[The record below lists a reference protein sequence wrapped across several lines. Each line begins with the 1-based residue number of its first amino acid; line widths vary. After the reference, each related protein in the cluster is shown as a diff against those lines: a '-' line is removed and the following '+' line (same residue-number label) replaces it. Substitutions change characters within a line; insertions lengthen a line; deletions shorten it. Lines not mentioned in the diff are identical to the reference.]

1 MSIFKWYEPSGYSDW
16 IYNKRGGSP
25 KLSKIIIAFVL
36 LAMCIV
42 SYITLSFEYR
52 FENNIHVLEMFV
64 GFGVLGFLGI
74 HIYAWFNSKFDFI
87 TTQVEVQ
94 DTCIFRYNVNS
105 NDVNEPE
112 IFLNE
117 IKSFDFELIK
127 WKKYEFYNCHM
138 KLKPLRSKRRDYF
151 EFGIQK
157 GFFDKNHEKL
167 AKKFGGNV
175 SSEKLM
181 SAPFKD

>member
-1 MSIFKWYEPSGYSDW
+1 LKWYEPSGYADW
-16 IYNKRGGSP
+16 RYNKRGGSP
-25 KLSKIIIAFVL
+25 SLLKIIVALVL
-36 LAMCIV
+36 LTMCIV
-42 SYITLSFEYR
+42 SYMTLSFEYR
-52 FENNIHVLEMFV
+52 FENDIHVLEMFV
-64 GFGVLGFLGI
+64 GLGVLGFFGI

-94 DTCIFRYNVNS
+94 DTCIYRYNVNS

-117 IKSFDFELIK
+117 IESFVFKLIK
-127 WKKYEFYNCHM
+127 WKEFEFYNCHI

-157 GFFDKNHEKL
+157 GFFDENYEKL
-167 AKKFGGNV
+167 TKMFDGNI
-175 SSEKLM
+175 SADKLM